1 MPHLLIS
8 SIRKA
13 IAMREAVMRTDRWRR
28 RTTTN
33 FAAEMGRLR
42 TFADRNPY
50 PSEQTLDAFFSGPLF
65 NDLTAVA
72 PGNKAGDA
80 LIKQLLNA
88 YRHDLTPRP
97 TPTAYRP
104 SPAR

>member
-28 RTTTN
+28 RTSTN
-33 FAAEMGRLR
+33 FAAEIGRLR
-42 TFADRNPY
+42 VFADGHPH
-50 PSEQTLDAFFSGPLF
+50 PLPHTVEAFFAGPLF
-65 NDLTAVA
+65 NDLTAVT
-72 PGNKAGDA
+72 PGNKSGDA
-80 LIKQLLNA
+80 LIKHLLNA
-88 YRHDLTPRP
+88 YRNDLPTGP

-104 SPAR
+104 STAR